1 MKINDLKYRL
11 LPALVIVL
19 VPVILML
26 LLCPVSVNA
35 AGVAGIIKG
44 ENVEVRTE
52 TPEGTVADGLVADT
66 LNAGYDVTVISTR
79 DASQNADRNTW
90 IEIRYTKNGSAKTG
104 WVRSDFVDMEGETLI
119 EKGQVCYTDME
130 NIPVYSEPS
139 GIPQSEVCRLSSG
152 YAVTVKKNG
161 VFLGADGY
169 SYYYVGFT
177 APQKYPD
184 VTGGYI
190 RMDHL
195 TLKDPFQSDLED
207 EGFPEDYAKLLLE
220 VHEKYPDWKFEA
232 VYVGEGE
239 RSAYDW
245 SDVLATES
253 ERDVNQYYS
262 QAAASSLL
270 GRMRRIGLT
279 LEAGML
285 TATESYSDAPFEEL
299 TGAGWV
305 SAPKSLIA
313 YYLDP
318 RNFITVDAV
327 NDGTFFQF
335 ESLRRESFQ
344 NKAGVQA
351 ILSGTFMDSTCP
363 GSGKTYA
370 EIFMEAGDS
379 YDISPYHLAARVRQ
393 EQGVNGTSELI
404 SGTYKGYEG
413 LYNYY
418 NIQASGST
426 TTQVIT
432 NGLKYA
438 GASDSATLRPWNT
451 RYKSLMGGSKF
462 VASRYVKCSDYTP
475 AKRYT
480 QDTLYF
486 QKFNVRKVNGAV
498 VYSHQYMQNVAAPCS
513 EAKSL
518 KKTHTASELK
528 NGELVFKIPVY
539 ANMPKEPC
547 PKP

>member
-1 MKINDLKYRL
+1 MKIKDLKYRL

-220 VHEKYPDWKFEA
+220 VHEKYPNWKFEA

-262 QAAASSLL
+262 QAAASSLF

-285 TATESYSDAPFEEL
+285 TVTESYSDAPFEEL
-299 TGAGWV
+299 TGAGWG

-379 YDISPYHLAARVRQ
+379 YDISPYHFAVRVRQ

-451 RYKSLMGGSKF
+451 RYKSLMGGSEF
-462 VASRYVKCSDYTP
+462 VASHYVKCSDYTP

-513 EAKSL
+513 EAKLL
-518 KKTHTASELK
+518 KKAYTASELK

>member
-184 VTGGYI
+184 VTGGYV

>member
-220 VHEKYPDWKFEA
+220 VHEKYPNWKFEA

>member
-11 LPALVIVL
+11 PAG
-19 VPVILML
+19 LMVMIL
-26 LLCPVSVNA
+26 LLALCPICVSA

-90 IEIRYTKNGSAKTG
+90 IEIRYTKNGSAKTR

-220 VHEKYPDWKFEA
+220 VHEKYPNWKFEA